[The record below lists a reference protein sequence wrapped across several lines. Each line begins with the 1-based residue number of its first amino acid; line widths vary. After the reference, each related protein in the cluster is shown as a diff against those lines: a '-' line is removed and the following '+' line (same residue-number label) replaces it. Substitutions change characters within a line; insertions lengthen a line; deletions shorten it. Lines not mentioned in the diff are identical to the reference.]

1 MSRSSK
7 DLFELYAR
15 HVNPGLARVLEFM
28 GLEGLEERAEGCYL
42 WDSEGRKYLDFLGGF
57 GVFAL
62 GHRPHAV
69 VEAVRR
75 QLDLMPLSSKLLVS
89 PLQAELG
96 ALLAEIT
103 PGDLQYSFFCTS
115 GAEAVEGCLKLARA
129 ATGRPKIVTT
139 EGAFHG
145 KTLGALSVS
154 GRDVYRKPFEPL
166 LPGVVR
172 VPFGDDA
179 ALRGTVDRETAAV
192 ILEPVQGEG
201 GVRVAPPDYLPAAR
215 EACDRN
221 GALLILDE
229 VQTGFGRTGKMFAC
243 EHWGVAPDLMALGKA
258 LGGGVMPIAA
268 VVGTPVTW
276 KIFEESPLIHSSTFG
291 GAPTGC
297 AAALAAIKEIRDRD
311 LPAHAAEVGGYLL
324 QGLADIKAR
333 FPQQIVDVRGLGLLT
348 GIEFAEPDF
357 ASLVVSGLAA
367 RGVIAAYT
375 LNQPQ
380 VLRAEPPLI
389 VTREEID
396 AFLDALRAS
405 VEQAVS
411 LLGQ

>member
-1 MSRSSK
+1 MTRSSK

-28 GLEGLEERAEGCYL
+28 GLEGLEERAQGCYL

-172 VPFGDDA
+172 VPFGDA
-179 ALRGTVDRETAAV
+179 QALRDAVDEQTAAV

-215 EACDRN
+215 ETCDRN

-311 LPAHAAEVGGYLL
+311 LPAHAAEVGAYLL
-324 QGLADIKAR
+324 QGLAGIKAR
-333 FPQQIVDVRGLGLLT
+333 FPQQVVDVRGLGLLT

-389 VTREEID
+389 VTREEIET
-396 AFLDALRAS
+396 FVTALRES
-405 VEQAVS
+405 VGQAIS
-411 LLGQ
+411 LLA

>member
-333 FPQQIVDVRGLGLLT
+333 FPQQVVDARGLGLLT

-396 AFLDALRAS
+396 DFLDALRAS
-405 VEQAVS
+405 VEHAVS
-411 LLGQ
+411 LLA

>member
-129 ATGRPKIVTT
+129 ATSRPKIVTT

-215 EACDRN
+215 ETCDRN

-389 VTREEID
+389 VTREQID

>member
-215 EACDRN
+215 ETCDRN

-291 GAPTGC
+291 GAPSGC
-297 AAALAAIKEIRDRD
+297 AAALAAIKEIRGRD

-333 FPQQIVDVRGLGLLT
+333 FPQQVVDVRGLGLLT

-389 VTREEID
+389 VTREQID

-411 LLGQ
+411 LLGE